1 MSDTLTVQLARTGL
15 IQFGHFTQPDGAAWP
30 VMLNL
35 AWLPS
40 YPALLGEVAAALEA
54 LSGDWTA
61 DRMLATARALP
72 IGVAFSQRTGLPLTY
87 ATDDIRDYTAAFA
100 IEGAYDVGHPTV
112 LLVDVLVDAT
122 QAQVIAGAAKR
133 VGLNVSTIVAVVDF
147 GLGAQAQLAEAGF
160 VVQAVL
166 TLRAMLA
173 ELATVGWLA
182 PTLRASVEEWLGSV
196 DFFA

>member
-1 MSDTLTVQLARTGL
+1 MIDSLTMQLARTGL
-15 IQFGHFTQPDGAAWP
+15 IQFGHFTQPDGVTWP

-54 LSGDWTA
+54 LSGAWAA

-72 IGVAFSQRTGLPLTY
+72 IGVAFSLRTGLPLTY
-87 ATDDIRDYTAAFA
+87 ATGDTRNYTAAFA

-112 LLVDVLVDAT
+112 LLADVLIDAA
-122 QAQVIAGAAKR
+122 QAQAMTGAAKR

-147 GLGAQAQLAEAGF
+147 GLGAQMELAEAGF
-160 VVQAVL
+160 TVQTVL

-173 ELATVGWLA
+173 ELATAGWLS
-182 PTLRASVEEWLGSV
+182 PTLRASVEEWL
-196 DFFA
+196 DR